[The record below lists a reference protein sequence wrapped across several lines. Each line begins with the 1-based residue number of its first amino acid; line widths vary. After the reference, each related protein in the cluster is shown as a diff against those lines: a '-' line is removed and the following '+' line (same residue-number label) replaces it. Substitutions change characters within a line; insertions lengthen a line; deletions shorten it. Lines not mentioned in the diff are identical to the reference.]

1 MYDIM
6 YLDQTAREHG
16 LHIKKRPDIPVA
28 EREYSEYQIPGRDG
42 KLYEDLKTVE
52 DIEINIDFN
61 FMSTEKDWSGVFRAA
76 KRWLL
81 GAKGKLILGDDQ
93 DFFYRVKKVSFSD
106 GERTSLRIGNFTV
119 TFICEGYAYLQDGTR
134 EYEIGNVQYN
144 PYETCKPIYF
154 IRGEGVC
161 TLTINR
167 KAMTAN
173 VGKNL
178 TINTDLMLAYRE
190 DGSLMNTAVS
200 GDYEDLYLYP
210 GENEISITD
219 GFELKVIPNWRCY

>member
-16 LHIKKRPDIPVA
+16 LYIKKRPDIPVP

-42 KLYEDLKTVE
+42 KLYEDLKTVG

-61 FMSTEKDWSGVFRAA
+61 FMSAEKDWASVFRAA
-76 KRWLL
+76 KQWLL

-106 GERTSLRIGNFTV
+106 WERTSLRIGNYAV
-119 TFICEGYAYLQDGTR
+119 DFICEGYAYLLEGTR
-134 EYEIGNVQYN
+134 ENEIGNVQYN
-144 PYETCKPIYF
+144 PYETCKPIYL
-154 IRGEGVC
+154 ITGEGVC
-161 TLTINR
+161 TLTVNR

-173 VGKNL
+173 VGQNL

-190 DGSLMNTAVS
+190 DGTLMNTAVS
-200 GDYEDLYLYP
+200 GDYEDLYLQP
-210 GENEISITD
+210 GENAISVSE
-219 GFELKVIPNWRCY
+219 GFEVRIIPNWRCL